1 MSDLSLETLRSVHEV
16 HLCVAFDSQN
26 EERFISLKGFFS
38 LENKCVL
45 CEVKWHLCSEIL
57 SSDTFAAVT

>member
-1 MSDLSLETLRSVHEV
+1 MTDLSLETVRSVHKV

-26 EERFISLKGFFS
+26 EKRFISLKGFKQLFFE

-45 CEVKWHLCSEIL
+45 CEVKWHLYSEI
-57 SSDTFAAVT
+57 